1 MDPVK
6 RPTLKDFLTVPC
18 GTVMETVWLSVNLE
32 YLIREW
38 AISMQPDHGQLPGAS
53 GRAFAEWL
61 NDEWNGWTEEEEVP
75 VQKILEGAV
84 SEWCGGRSF

>member
-1 MDPVK
+1 MR
-6 RPTLKDFLTVPC
+6 RPTLKDFLHVPC
-18 GTVMETVWLSVNLE
+18 GEVLETVWLAVNLE

-38 AISMQPDHGQLPGAS
+38 AISMHPDHGQLPGAS

-61 NDEWNGWTEEEEVP
+61 NDGWNGWTEEPEFT

-84 SEWCGGRSF
+84 AEWCGGRTF

>member
-1 MDPVK
+1 MK
-6 RPTLKDFLTVPC
+6 QPTLKDFLPVPC
-18 GTVMETVWLSVNLE
+18 GQVLTTVWLSVNLE

-38 AISMQPDHGQLPGAS
+38 AISQAPGHGQLPGAS

-61 NDEWNGWTEEEEVP
+61 GNGWADWTEDAGMP

>member
-1 MDPVK
+1 MK
-6 RPTLKDFLTVPC
+6 RPTLKDFLHAPC
-18 GTVMETVWLSVNLE
+18 GEVLETVWLAVNLE

-38 AISMQPDHGQLPGAS
+38 AISMQPEHGQLPGAS

-61 NDEWNGWTEEEEVP
+61 NDGWNGWTEEEEVT

>member
-1 MDPVK
+1 MDAVK
-6 RPTLKDFLTVPC
+6 RPTLKDFLHVPC
-18 GTVMETVWLSVNLE
+18 GEVLETVWLAVNLE

-38 AISMQPDHGQLPGAS
+38 AISMQPEHGQLPGAS

-61 NDEWNGWTEEEEVP
+61 NDGWNGWTEEEEVT